1 MNCKFIIYWNI
12 IELKFDAIDL
22 ISQKDQNCLGLKLG
36 IALLKIMNL
45 VSVRML

>member
-1 MNCKFIIYWNI
+1 MNCKFITYWNI

-22 ISQKDQNCLGLKLG
+22 ISLKDQNCLGLKLG
-36 IALLKIMNL
+36 IAPLKIINL